1 MSNFHQELARELEIL
16 KANALFRNIIV
27 TETNATAWLEINGR
41 KTLNLA
47 GNNYLGLANHLA
59 LKQRA
64 ALALQK
70 YGTGTAAS
78 RLVTGTLPLH
88 AEVESALAVFQ
99 GKESA
104 ILLNT
109 GYSANI
115 GVIPALVGRHDFV
128 FSDKLNHASIIDG
141 IILSRAKLKRYRH
154 RDLNHLEQLLKTTT
168 GSGRKL
174 IITDS
179 IFSMDGDRAPLKELV
194 QLKQQYGVVLMLDE
208 AHAEGVFGPGGQG
221 LATSEKVA
229 AGIDVHLGTL
239 GKAFGCFGAYVA
251 GQKILIDYLRNKCR
265 SFIYTTSLPPAVLG
279 SILASLEIIS
289 STAGAELRKSLHSKF
304 KWMITELNR
313 AGFATLD
320 SDSQIIPVLVPGN
333 DHVLNFSK
341 KLLERG
347 ILTLPVRQPTVP
359 KNTERIRLSLM
370 ATHSMEDLKFALHQL
385 TSVNGRWDTPGT

>member
-1 MSNFHQELARELEIL
+1 
-16 KANALFRNIIV
+16 
-27 TETNATAWLEINGR
+27 
-41 KTLNLA
+41 
-47 GNNYLGLANHLA
+47 
-59 LKQRA
+59 
-64 ALALQK
+64 
-70 YGTGTAAS
+70 
-78 RLVTGTLPLH
+78 
-88 AEVESALAVFQ
+88 
-99 GKESA
+99 
-104 ILLNT
+104 
-109 GYSANI
+109 
-115 GVIPALVGRHDFV
+115 
-128 FSDKLNHASIIDG
+128 
-141 IILSRAKLKRYRH
+141 
-154 RDLNHLEQLLKTTT
+154 
-168 GSGRKL
+168 
-174 IITDS
+174 
-179 IFSMDGDRAPLKELV
+179 MDGDRAPLKELV

-221 LATSEKVA
+221 LATSEKVT